1 MWIEVKDQQDIDK
14 LMESYGFFQD
24 SCLRD
29 LYLSTREFVD
39 DQRVMHFNN
48 TLTASL
54 LFQREFGSDAVLELK
69 FEDIERLNFKPFEE
83 KEHPVIYDATISKQN
98 GLFYW
103 ADSANWEIDDTDSIW
118 ISGKKLFWRFR
129 PELMGN
135 IKRLKDERV
144 ETERVT
150 EIERERET
158 ER

>member
-29 LYLSTREFVD
+29 LYMSTREFVD

-69 FEDIERLNFKPFEE
+69 FENIERLNFKPFEE
-83 KEHPVIYDATISKQN
+83 KEHPVIYDVTIRKQN
-98 GLFYW
+98 GLIYW
-103 ADSANWEIDDTDSIW
+103 ADSANWEIDDHDSIW

-129 PELMGN
+129 PELLGN
-135 IKRLKDERV
+135 IKRMNDERV
-144 ETERVT
+144 
-150 EIERERET
+150 
-158 ER
+158 